1 MSMDPFR
8 CQRAI
13 QTAHVYL
20 ETLSFKK
27 TAAILYSSVSTVRRD
42 LLHVLPAVDPALF
55 ARVEKQLKANR
66 KRVGL
71 SKPSCDHTATARRAI
86 EAASLYLTA
95 CSTLRETAER
105 MGLSISTVYS
115 DLRLILPNVDPAMYA
130 RVDQKMRHNK
140 AEASSRGGQGQF
152 KYLAKTKNY
161 TPAFRQHAVSLAR
174 KVGVVAAAKA
184 LGIPRRTISD
194 WCKATQST

>member
-1 MSMDPFR
+1 
-8 CQRAI
+8 
-13 QTAHVYL
+13 
-20 ETLSFKK
+20 
-27 TAAILYSSVSTVRRD
+27 
-42 LLHVLPAVDPALF
+42 
-55 ARVEKQLKANR
+55 
-66 KRVGL
+66 
-71 SKPSCDHTATARRAI
+71 
-86 EAASLYLTA
+86 
-95 CSTLRETAER
+95 

-130 RVDQKMRHNK
+130 RVEQKMRHN
-140 AEASSRGGQGQF
+140 SGGLSRGGQGQF